1 MCHGACHII
10 TYSPVLN
17 HHLFCALFPTNLFLL
32 LVRISWQDVPRM
44 LSSSSL
50 DLRHISFR
58 SQLTCYLLRDC
69 DHPDYSGFFL
79 GLTLFPLKH

>member
-58 SQLTCYLLRDC
+58 SQLKHYFLREF
-69 DHPDYSGFFL
+69 PPQPPSYMVSTSFF
-79 GLTLFPLKH
+79 FSF